1 MAYHRFIA
9 EDGVEYGSF
18 EVFHSDDYG
27 PHEQAGRYWW
37 PCLPGCLPGC
47 LPSSDIPFGPFAT
60 EQEAIDDARNE

>member
-27 PHEQAGRYWW
+27 PHEQAGWYWR
-37 PCLPGCLPGC
+37 PCLPGC
-47 LPSSDIPFGPFAT
+47 LPSSGIPFGPFAT